1 MPFFL
6 LHHQHEAHEC
16 AAAFAAWQGF
26 ASPLRHS
33 RAPSSCLAGGH
44 GVWWRVEATDHQEA
58 LALLPRFVAQRT
70 KAISQRSGDPMTH
83 PTTGRLSTPRHTW
96 SPPYPGERAGCMLVL
111 SRANPTRP

>member
-44 GVWWRVEATDHQEA
+44 GVWWRVEATDRQEA
-58 LALLPRFVAQRT
+58 LALLPRFVAERT
-70 KAISQRSGDPMTH
+70 RPSKSEKWRSHDASGDWPVVRTPAH
-83 PTTGRLSTPRHTW
+83 LVAPISGRARRLHAS
-96 SPPYPGERAGCMLVL
+96 S
-111 SRANPTRP
+111 